1 MTKTKY
7 LAASHILCTL
17 ISLFKKSL
25 DTVFSTAQNQ
35 VKFKAFSEF
44 LHKLLTT
51 FFHFTLGNKHL
62 SVTKN

>member
-44 LHKLLTT
+44 LHKLLTH
-51 FFHFTLGNKHL
+51 FFILH
-62 SVTKN
+62 

>member
-7 LAASHILCTL
+7 LAAYHILWTL
-17 ISLFKKSL
+17 ISQFKPKKSV
-25 DTVFSTAQNQ
+25 DPFFCTAQNTSL

-44 LHKLLTT
+44 LHFSLE
-51 FFHFTLGNKHL
+51 NKHL